1 MHNIKLYHILNLY
14 ISVTDVQVNKMRTMH
29 ENQLR
34 LTEFHKRVMNID
46 DPLKWVFS
54 SLNLTN
60 RCFLETIRKLMVD
73 TRKLQSSWMSC
84 INKCKLMGFYRKFL
98 YLVKNIIFFVK
109 QKELKNFFFQ
119 KKPDTISRLH
129 F

>member
-46 DPLKWVFS
+46 DPLK
-54 SLNLTN
+54 
-60 RCFLETIRKLMVD
+60 
-73 TRKLQSSWMSC
+73 
-84 INKCKLMGFYRKFL
+84 
-98 YLVKNIIFFVK
+98 
-109 QKELKNFFFQ
+109 
-119 KKPDTISRLH
+119 
-129 F
+129 